1 MACQTTQAYVP
12 QEIIFSAKW
21 QLCPIPVGQSCLI
34 KFSSNVIMKH
44 TIAYNL
50 TEFTKDLYLPS
61 AHIVSLDTTQTLS
74 FVQRKATENGLDN
87 YNIPLTPTT
96 KKLLDI
102 IVLLSPKTLETKYN
116 AQAKKI
122 TPLSNLLA
130 DAAIAPKILE
140 YIHRHLGDF
149 LATIVQEQLPIC
161 LNMES
166 KVVAHLTQLETSDVV
181 LQPKIYFEKKAD
193 SLLYRLLMSENGKVS
208 QIQDKRY
215 VLVCNEPAWVICND
229 VLQPVTDINSAKLR
243 PFLTKNEVIIP
254 QNNLKVYYQKII
266 LPLVEKID
274 FEHIG
279 FDILPHHTILKA
291 ELAIVDNFITHSY
304 GLGLT
309 FDYGKMRFNWK
320 DSRQQ
325 KSFLDL
331 SNGEQ
336 VAIHHV
342 KRSSEQEGIYT
353 QNLAQ
358 IGLTNLQSTYFEPIE
373 LPNPKMGAMIDW
385 LITHHKTL
393 ADKGF
398 TVITPVI
405 DNKKIAL
412 LRPNL
417 LLMTATQQ
425 NDWFDLKGE
434 VEVGAF
440 RFPFGRLIPYI
451 RANNPYFELPDG
463 TYFVIP
469 AEWFEKFQGL
479 AMMGKMHQHDI
490 RIARSQAPALLP
502 KDFFTIHEE
511 AEKTKVA
518 WTPPTYLKADLRPY
532 QVEGVEWLLG
542 HYHDNLGACLADD
555 MGLGKTLQ
563 TIAALLYA
571 KENKKDA
578 PQMAGIQVDMFS
590 EAPKD
595 TFLKP
600 LQALIVLPAS
610 LAYNWESEWKKFAP
624 IVHLYL
630 HIGPKRHKDIRLIQ
644 RNDVVITT
652 YQTVTKDI
660 DFLEKM
666 DWEYIVLD
674 ESQYIKNKSSDTFKA
689 VNRLN
694 AAHKISLSG
703 TPIENSLADLWAQ
716 MEFINPG
723 LLGSFSVFDQN
734 FIKPIEKGQDEA
746 QKEQL
751 RNLVRPYLLRRTKQE
766 VAKDLPEVIRQIV
779 YSDMGSDQKKV
790 YEKEKSA
797 VRNLLLG
804 SELAGQSAFEYQ
816 NIVIQSITKLRQ
828 LAIHPKLVL
837 PDYKGESAKF
847 NDALAKWDEV
857 KRADHK
863 MLIFS
868 TFVEN
873 LKMYRHYFDKH
884 KQPYSWLTGATTLKE
899 RNQEI
904 LDFGKKEDIQTF
916 LISLKAGGTGL
927 NLTAADYVFIL
938 DPWWNPSVEEQAIAR
953 AHRIGQTKTVMAL
966 KFITHDT
973 IEEKI
978 LQLQERKKQL
988 VADILDFETSPQF
1001 SRDDLSF
1008 LLS

>member
-1 MACQTTQAYVP
+1 
-12 QEIIFSAKW
+12 
-21 QLCPIPVGQSCLI
+21 
-34 KFSSNVIMKH
+34 MKH

-61 AHIVSLDTTQTLS
+61 AHIVSLDTSQTLS
-74 FVQRKATENGLDN
+74 FVQKKATENGLDA
-87 YNIPLTPTT
+87 YKLPLTPTT

-102 IVLLSPKTLETKYN
+102 VLLLSPKTLETKYN

-122 TPLSNLLA
+122 TPLSSLLS
-130 DAAIAPKILE
+130 DALIAPKIVA
-140 YIHRHLGDF
+140 YINRHLDEF
-149 LATIVQEQLPIC
+149 FQIIVAQQLPIC

-181 LQPKIYFEKKAD
+181 LQPKIYFEKQTD
-193 SLLYRLLMSENGKVS
+193 SLLYRLLLSENGQVS
-208 QIQDKRY
+208 QIQTKRY

-229 VLQPVTDINSAKLR
+229 VLQQVADINSAKLK
-243 PFLTKNEVIIP
+243 PFFTKNEVLIP

-266 LPLVEKID
+266 LPLVEKMD
-274 FEHIG
+274 FEHTG
-279 FDILPHHTILKA
+279 FDIVPHHTILKA
-291 ELAIVDNFITHSY
+291 ELTIVDNFITHSC
-304 GLGLT
+304 GIGLT

-320 DSRQQ
+320 ESRLQ

-331 SNGEQ
+331 SNNDEQ
-336 VAIHHV
+336 VTIHHV
-342 KRSSEQEGIYT
+342 KRDL
-353 QNLAQ
+353 NLEKNYVEHLEK
-358 IGLTNLQSTYFEPIE
+358 IDLTNQQSNYFEPLD
-373 LPNPKMGAMIDW
+373 LPNPKMGAMVDW

-393 ADKGF
+393 TDKGF
-398 TVITPVI
+398 TIITPVI
-405 DNKKIAL
+405 DNKTIVL

-417 LLMTATQQ
+417 SLMTATQQ

-434 VEVGAF
+434 IEVGTF

-463 TYFVIP
+463 TYFIIP

-479 AMMGKMHQHDI
+479 AMMGKMTQNNL
-490 RIARSQAPALLP
+490 RITRSQAPALLP
-502 KDFFTIHEE
+502 KDFFTVHEE
-511 AEKTKVA
+511 AAKEKVV
-518 WTPPTYLKADLRPY
+518 WTPPQYLKAELRPY

-563 TIAALLYA
+563 TIATLLYA
-571 KENKKDA
+571 KEKKKDA
-578 PQMAGIQVDMFS
+578 PQLSGIQVDMFS
-590 EAPKD
+590 SAPD
-595 TFLKP
+595 ESFLHP

-610 LAYNWESEWKKFAP
+610 LVYNWESEWKKFAP
-624 IVHLYL
+624 TVLLNL
-630 HIGPKRHKDIRLIQ
+630 HIGAKRSKDIRIIQ
-644 RNDVVITT
+644 RHDVVITT

-660 DFLEKM
+660 DFLEKIN
-666 DWEYIVLD
+666 WEYIILD

-723 LLGSFSVFDQN
+723 LLGNFSVFDQN
-734 FIKPIEKGQDEA
+734 FIKPIEKGQDEM
-746 QKEQL
+746 QKERL
-751 RNLVRPYLLRRTKQE
+751 RDLVKPYLLRRTKQE

-779 YSDMGSDQKKV
+779 YSDMGAEQKKV

-804 SELAGQSAFEYQ
+804 GESAGKSMFEYQ

-828 LAIHPKLVL
+828 LAIHPKLIL
-837 PDYKGESAKF
+837 PDYKGGSAKLD
-847 NDALAKWDEV
+847 DALEKWDEA
-857 KRADHK
+857 KRANHK

-873 LKMYRHYFDKH
+873 LKLYRNYFDKH

-927 NLTAADYVFIL
+927 NLIAADYVFLL

-988 VADILDFETSPQF
+988 VADILDFEATPQF

>member
-1 MACQTTQAYVP
+1 
-12 QEIIFSAKW
+12 
-21 QLCPIPVGQSCLI
+21 
-34 KFSSNVIMKH
+34 MKH

-61 AHIVSLDTTQTLS
+61 ANIVSLDTAQTLS
-74 FVQRKATENGLDN
+74 FIQKKATEGSVQDYKLA
-87 YNIPLTPTT
+87 LTPTV
-96 KKLLDI
+96 KKLLGI
-102 IVLLSPKTLETKYN
+102 IALLSPKALEYRYN
-116 AQAKKI
+116 TQAKKI
-122 TPLSNLLA
+122 TPLSSLLA
-130 DAAIAPKILE
+130 DTTISGKITE
-140 YIHRHLGDF
+140 YINRHLGDF
-149 LATIVQEQLPIC
+149 LETIVREQLPIC
-161 LNMES
+161 LNMDT
-166 KVVAHLTQLETSDVV
+166 KAVAYMTQLETSDVV

-193 SLLYRLLMSENGKVS
+193 GLLYRLLVEENGKIS

-215 VLVCNEPAWVICND
+215 ILVCNEPAWVVCND
-229 VLQPVTDINSAKLR
+229 VLQYVADINSAKLK
-243 PFLTKNEVIIP
+243 PFFTKNDVFIP

-266 LPLVEKID
+266 LPLVEKMD
-274 FEHIG
+274 FEHNG
-279 FDILPHHTILKA
+279 FDIVPHHTILKA
-291 ELAIVDNFITHSY
+291 ELAIVDNFITHSC
-304 GLGLT
+304 GIGLT

-320 DSRQQ
+320 DLRQQ
-325 KSFLDL
+325 KSILDL
-331 SNGEQ
+331 TNGEN

-342 KRSSEQEGIYT
+342 KRDYAQEKIFIEH
-353 QNLAQ
+353 LAQ
-358 IGLTNLQSTYFEPIE
+358 IGLSNQQSNYFEPIE
-373 LPNPKMGAMIDW
+373 LSNPKMGALIEW
-385 LITHHKTL
+385 LSMHYETL
-393 ADKGF
+393 IQCGF
-398 TVITPVI
+398 TVILPVI
-405 DNKKIAL
+405 DNKTIVL
-412 LRPNL
+412 LRPSL
-417 LLMTATQQ
+417 SLMTATQQ

-434 VEVGAF
+434 IVVGTF

-463 TYFVIP
+463 TYFLIP
-469 AEWFEKFQGL
+469 AEWFEKFQGM
-479 AMMGKMHQHDI
+479 AMMGKMHQHTV

-511 AEKTKVA
+511 APKERVV
-518 WTPPTYLKADLRPY
+518 WTPPQYLKAELRPY

-542 HYHDNLGACLADD
+542 HYNENLGACLADD

-563 TIAALLYA
+563 TIAMLLYA
-571 KENKKDA
+571 KENKAETGQTTDF
-578 PQMAGIQVDMFS
+578 QTNIFS
-590 EAPKD
+590 ETPKES
-595 TFLKP
+595 FLQP
-600 LQALIVLPAS
+600 LQALIILPAS
-610 LAYNWESEWKKFAP
+610 LVYNWESEWKKFAP

-630 HIGPKRHKDIRLIQ
+630 HIGAKRHKDIRLIQ

-660 DFLEKM
+660 ELLEKM

-723 LLGSFSVFDQN
+723 LLGNFSTFDQH
-734 FIKPIEKGQDEA
+734 FIKPIERGQDEA
-746 QKEQL
+746 QKERL
-751 RNLVRPYLLRRTKQE
+751 RDLVKPYLLRRTKQE

-779 YSDMGSDQKKV
+779 YSEMGTEQKKV

-797 VRNLLLG
+797 VRNLLIG
-804 SELAGQSAFEYQ
+804 GELAGKSMFEYQ

-828 LAIHPKLVL
+828 LAIHPKLIL

-847 NDALAKWDEV
+847 NDVLEKWDEV

-873 LKMYRHYFDKH
+873 LKMYRTYFDKH
-884 KQPYSWLTGATTLKE
+884 KQPYSWLTGETSLKE
-899 RNQEI
+899 RSQEI

-927 NLTAADYVFIL
+927 NLMAADYVFLL

-953 AHRIGQTKTVMAL
+953 AHRIGQTRTVMAL
-966 KFITHDT
+966 KFITRDT

-988 VADILDFETSPQF
+988 VADILDFETVPHF
-1001 SRDDLSF
+1001 SREDLAF
-1008 LLS
+1008 LLV

>member
-1 MACQTTQAYVP
+1 
-12 QEIIFSAKW
+12 
-21 QLCPIPVGQSCLI
+21 
-34 KFSSNVIMKH
+34 MKH

-50 TEFTKDLYLPS
+50 TEFIKDLYLPS
-61 AHIVSLDTTQTLS
+61 ANIVSLDTSKTLS
-74 FVQRKATENGLDN
+74 FIQKKATIGSVQDYKL
-87 YNIPLTPTT
+87 PLTPTAQ
-96 KKLLDI
+96 KLLDI
-102 IVLLSPKTLETKYN
+102 IALLAPKSLEAKYN

-122 TPLSNLLA
+122 TPLSMLLA
-130 DAAIAPKILE
+130 DAAISPKIIE
-140 YIHRHLGDF
+140 YINRHLGEF
-149 LATIVQEQLPIC
+149 LEVIVRENLPIC
-161 LNMES
+161 LNMDT
-166 KVVAHLTQLETSDVV
+166 KPVAHFTQLETTDVV
-181 LQPKIYFEKKAD
+181 LQPKIYFEQKTD
-193 SLLYRLLMSENGKVS
+193 GLLYRLRLVENGQVS
-208 QIQDKRY
+208 RVQEKHCI
-215 VLVCNEPAWVICND
+215 LVCNEPAWV
-229 VLQPVTDINSAKLR
+229 VREGLLQHIEGINSAKLK
-243 PFLTKNEVIIP
+243 PFFTKDELIVP
-254 QNNLKVYYQKII
+254 QANLKVYYQKII

-274 FEHIG
+274 FEHKG
-279 FDILPHHTILKA
+279 FDILSYHTILKA
-291 ELAIVDNFITHSY
+291 ELAIVDNFITHSC
-304 GLGLT
+304 GIGLT

-320 DSRQQ
+320 ESRPQ

-331 SNGEQ
+331 TNGEQ

-342 KRSSEQEGIYT
+342 KRDFIREKIYVE
-353 QNLAQ
+353 NLKK
-358 IGLTNLQSTYFEPIE
+358 IGLTNQQSNYFEPIE

-393 ADKGF
+393 TDSGF

-405 DNKKIAL
+405 DNKTIAL
-412 LRPNL
+412 LRPSL
-417 LLMTATQQ
+417 SLMTATQQ

-434 VEVGAF
+434 VVVGTF
-440 RFPFGRLIPYI
+440 RFPFGRLIPFI

-463 TYFVIP
+463 TYFIIP
-469 AEWFEKFQGL
+469 NEWFEKFQGM
-479 AMMGKMHQHDI
+479 AMMGKMHQHTI
-490 RIARSQAPALLP
+490 RITRSQAPALLP
-502 KDFFTIHEE
+502 KDFFNIEE
-511 AEKTKVA
+511 ESSKERIV
-518 WTPPTYLKADLRPY
+518 WTPPQYLKAKLRPY

-571 KENKKDA
+571 KENKK
-578 PQMAGIQVDMFS
+578 PTGQVADFQTDMFS
-590 EAPKD
+590 ETPTEA
-595 TFLKP
+595 FLQP

-610 LAYNWESEWKKFAP
+610 LVYNWESEWKKFAP

-630 HIGPKRHKDIRLIQ
+630 HIGAKRHKDIRLIQ

-652 YQTVTKDI
+652 YQTVSKDI
-660 DFLEKM
+660 DLLEKM
-666 DWEYIVLD
+666 AWEYVVLD

-716 MEFINPG
+716 MEFINPN
-723 LLGSFSVFDQN
+723 LLNSFAHFDQHY
-734 FIKPIEKGQDEA
+734 IKPIERGQDEA
-746 QKEQL
+746 QKERL
-751 RNLVRPYLLRRTKQE
+751 RDLVKPYLLRRTKQE

-779 YSDMGSDQKKV
+779 YSDMGAEQKKV

-797 VRNLLLG
+797 VRNLLLS
-804 SELAGQSAFEYQ
+804 SESAGKSMFEYQ

-837 PDYKGESAKF
+837 PDYKGDSAKF
-847 NDALAKWDEV
+847 SDALSKWDEV
-857 KRADHK
+857 RRADHK

-873 LKMYRHYFDKH
+873 LKLYRNHFDKE
-884 KQPYSWLTGATTLKE
+884 KQPYSWLTGETSLKE
-899 RNQEI
+899 RSQEI

-966 KFITHDT
+966 KFITKDT

-978 LQLQERKKQL
+978 LLLQERKKQL
-988 VADILDFETSPQF
+988 VADILDFETVPNL
-1001 SRDDLSF
+1001 SREDLAF
-1008 LLS
+1008 LLG